1 MNIEIRYLEEKDLDE
16 LKKDIIKMWSEHHFN
31 NKCLISKNTLENT
44 DLNKYFKTSIK
55 KNRGFSLIAMVD
67 EQIAGIV
74 RVEEEKLEDFFNYKK
89 AYKVDDLVVK
99 SKYRRKGVATSLLN
113 KVKEIAKEKK
123 VGVLKARIYTFNE
136 PAQRFFTD
144 KGFDDLYG
152 EYFCTLD

>member
-1 MNIEIRYLEEKDLDE
+1 MNIEIRYLEKKDLEE